1 MYYSVLRSCVI
12 FCTCVSAVYTFFVM
26 VVLCLFFF
34 FKQKTADEMRI
45 SDWSSDVC
53 SSDLHRH
60 LTMPWSPGMSVAEV
74 AAHTGRS
81 RQHVMRA
88 IRNGALTAT
97 KVRGKHFVTRTE
109 ATLWKTRRCPMGN
122 RIISWISV
130 ETASKRY
137 LFSTSQIR
145 QFIASGRLKSKRGNA
160 GAAYGIVYV
169 SKIQCR
175 SDESG
180 VGKGCVS
187 RCRSWWSL

>member
-88 IRNGALTAT
+88 IRNRSEERRVG
-97 KVRGKHFVTRTE
+97 KSVSVRVDLGGR
-109 ATLWKTRRCPMGN
+109 
-122 RIISWISV
+122 RII
-130 ETASKRY
+130 KK
-137 LFSTSQIR
+137 Q
-145 QFIASGRLKSKRGNA
+145 KK
-160 GAAYGIVYV
+160 
-169 SKIQCR
+169 K
-175 SDESG
+175 
-180 VGKGCVS
+180 
-187 RCRSWWSL
+187 